1 MVAGIMK
8 WDPDENSCDFGEPT
22 MDQAQVSKF
31 YNHIG
36 ITPPILGN
44 QSPETVNNL
53 PQVTELAKDK
63 AGVLT
68 FKSWLLS
75 L

>member
-1 MVAGIMK
+1 
-8 WDPDENSCDFGEPT
+8 